1 MVVTVAVV
9 ALVMETQVVLAVRAV
24 LDQLQT
30 ELLVL
35 RVYLPMVLDG
45 QLVVLVVLP
54 Q

>member
-1 MVVTVAVV
+1 MVVTVVLV
-9 ALVMETQVVLAVRAV
+9 ALVMETQEVLAVQEV

-35 RVYLPMVLDG
+35 QVYLLMVLDG